1 MPSKKFLFFFLSI
14 LCLDAFFQAQKG
26 SILYC
31 LAKVLSLFE
40 VSSVPDVFGDFEN
53 DFFDANVVYLDFKII
68 IMIIQMVKI
77 KFGLIMGL
85 LCGQVL
91 KPFLCNK
98 YQKQPNANGLQQHA
112 SLESFPVALSSAKIF
127 KW

>member
-1 MPSKKFLFFFLSI
+1 MEGQPIFSLEYLAKISVLFFSSI

-40 VSSVPDVFGDFEN
+40 VSSVPDVFGDLEN

-68 IMIIQMVKI
+68 IMIIQMVK
-77 KFGLIMGL
+77 
-85 LCGQVL
+85 
-91 KPFLCNK
+91 
-98 YQKQPNANGLQQHA
+98 
-112 SLESFPVALSSAKIF
+112 LSSA
-127 KW
+127 

>member
-1 MPSKKFLFFFLSI
+1 MEGQPIFSLEYLAKSFCSFLSI

-40 VSSVPDVFGDFEN
+40 VSSVPDVFGDLEN

-68 IMIIQMVKI
+68 IMIIQMVK
-77 KFGLIMGL
+77 
-85 LCGQVL
+85 
-91 KPFLCNK
+91 
-98 YQKQPNANGLQQHA
+98 
-112 SLESFPVALSSAKIF
+112 LSSA
-127 KW
+127 WSWVCCVVRS